1 MLKWTQTNICRY
13 ILAVPLLC
21 LVLGLG
27 MSEMRYPI
35 SGIEPEEQDE
45 LVLLAQV
52 IFGETEGEPFE
63 GKLAV
68 ACVVRNR
75 VKSKKFPDTYK
86 AVLLQKAKDGKY
98 QFSCLNPGTKRR
110 AILKDVASYKD
121 SLSWQESYTAAI
133 LVYHDRH
140 KDITCGAIAY
150 RTKKSAK
157 KRNEFFDSLEV
168 CAVIGNHI
176 FYK

>member
-86 AVLLQKAKDGKY
+86 AVLLQK
-98 QFSCLNPGTKRR
+98 RR